1 MKNLIF
7 LLLGLAMSGC
17 AVKQKVLDV
26 AAVSMTKPYLPAGKK
41 LVEKGE
47 VTGQFCTDSSHSGTM
62 GLMDEATRD
71 AQKNSKVD
79 FILNA
84 TYYQEGSC
92 MTVEGTGAVIR

>member
-7 LLLGLAMSGC
+7 ILISVAISGC

-26 AAVSMTKPYLPAGKK
+26 AAVSMTKPNLPEGKK

-47 VTGQFCTDSSHSGTM
+47 VNGKFCTDSSHKGTM
-62 GLMDEATRD
+62 GLMDEATKD
-71 AQKNSKVD
+71 AQRNAKVD

-92 MTVEGTGAVIR
+92 MSVEGTGAVIR